1 MENILYDSK
10 FGKVTFT
17 RNSSND
23 CVIMIPLSNTIIFYP
38 LHNFH
43 FHGSCGPHFTS
54 CHREYTGKESETSY
68 NKMPYKKS
76 YEKYVIDTP

>member
-23 CVIMIPLSNTIIFYP
+23 CVIMTPLSNTIIFYP
-38 LHNFH
+38 LHNPFISMALVILILLRVI
-43 FHGSCGPHFTS
+43 G
-54 CHREYTGKESETSY
+54 
-68 NKMPYKKS
+68 NIQAKKARHHIIKCLTKS
-76 YEKYVIDTP
+76 PMRNM

>member
-38 LHNFH
+38 LHNPFMALVILILLRVI
-43 FHGSCGPHFTS
+43 GNIQT
-54 CHREYTGKESETSY
+54 KETRHQII
-68 NKMPYKKS
+68 KCLTKS
-76 YEKYVIDTP
+76 PMRNM